1 MAGLNIKDFKGK
13 HGETRIVALLEKL
26 IEGPKSPF
34 TTVDGKQQPFNK
46 ITYPDPRTGR
56 LVTKNALDISDS
68 ADIANIIRTGS
79 VSFKQ
84 IQLSYERNNKVT
96 NLVPLSDILK
106 TEDFGS
112 KANRGDMAEV
122 IFSAAIVCRFLN
134 KNQPVID
141 GDVIDMLKML
151 NDTDTHQTLGPMK
164 SPNKEPKVVDDLYW
178 EVNSALINIKALK
191 NPRHVRN
198 LKNIISSSVKYA
210 NSTVVATNARIV
222 YENSLYNKI
231 AVKAVGTV
239 AQNDTKVDVYVEL
252 DDKKIDINVSLK
264 AAGAKQFGQVG
275 GGTLDKQKQLWST
288 ILDFKISPS
297 VEKKYYDTLKSDGL
311 IAANTVV
318 YKAMADEF
326 NRRMVSNDDAV
337 YKSLSDGIMF
347 YGTRNDDTVDMVSLT
362 SREAMIYKF
371 QNLQTALHLTNAK
384 LKALF
389 VSNKTKPEVR
399 IQDAKTGAILITIRM
414 KGETKNNYVRHYIE
428 KGKMMTSLV
437 GLVAT

>member
-1 MAGLNIKDFKGK
+1 MAGLTIKDFKGK

-26 IEGPKSPF
+26 IEGQKSPF

-56 LVTKNALDISDS
+56 LVTKSALDISDS
-68 ADIANIIRTGS
+68 SDIANIIRTGA

-84 IQLSYERNNKVT
+84 IQLSYERNSRVT

-106 TEDFGS
+106 TEDFGG

-134 KNQPVID
+134 KNQPVIE
-141 GDVIDMLKML
+141 GDVIDMIKQL
-151 NDTDTHQTLGPMK
+151 NDTDTHQLLGPMK
-164 SPNKEPKVVDDLYW
+164 SPNKEPKVIDDLYW

-198 LKNIISSSVKYA
+198 LKSIISSSVKYA
-210 NSTVVATNARIV
+210 NSTAVANNAKIV

-231 AVKAVGTV
+231 AVKAIGTV
-239 AQNDTKVDVYVEL
+239 AQSDTKVDVYVEI
-252 DDKKIDINVSLK
+252 DDVKVNINVSLK
-264 AAGAKQFGQVG
+264 AGGTKQFGQVG
-275 GGTLDKQKQLWST
+275 GGTLDKQKDLWST
-288 ILDFKISPS
+288 LLDFKVTPS
-297 VEKKYYDTLKSDGL
+297 MEKKYYDTLKSDGL

-318 YKAMADEF
+318 YKSMADEF
-326 NRRMVSNDDAV
+326 NRRMTSNDDAV

-362 SREAMIYKF
+362 SKEAMIYKF
-371 QNLQTALHLTNAK
+371 QNLQTSLHLTNSK

-399 IQDAKTGAILITIRM
+399 IQDSKTGAILITIRL

-428 KGKMMTSLV
+428 KGKLMTGLV

>member
-1 MAGLNIKDFKGK
+1 MAGLTVKDFKGK

-56 LVTKNALDISDS
+56 LVTKSALDISDS
-68 ADIANIIRTGS
+68 ADIANIIKTGA

-84 IQLSYERNNKVT
+84 IQLSYERNSKVT
-96 NLVPLSDILK
+96 NLIPLSDILK
-106 TEDFGS
+106 TEDFGG

-141 GDVIDMLKML
+141 GDVIEMIKML
-151 NDTDTHQTLGPMK
+151 NDTDTHQVLGPMK

-191 NPRHVRN
+191 NPRHIRN

-210 NSTVVATNARIV
+210 NSTAVANNAKIV

-239 AQNDTKVDVYVEL
+239 AQNDTKVDVYVEI
-252 DDKKIDINVSLK
+252 DDVRVNINVSLK

-275 GGTLDKQKQLWST
+275 GGTLDKQKELWST
-288 ILDFKISPS
+288 LLDFKVTPS

-311 IAANTVV
+311 IPANTIV

-362 SREAMIYKF
+362 AKEAMVYKF

-389 VSNKTKPEVR
+389 VSNKVKPEVR
-399 IQDAKTGAILITIRM
+399 IQDAKTGEILITIRL

-428 KGKMMTSLV
+428 KGKMMTNLV
-437 GLVAT
+437 GMVAS

>member
-210 NSTVVATNARIV
+210 NSNVVATNARIV

-428 KGKMMTSLV
+428 KGKMMTSPV

>member
-210 NSTVVATNARIV
+210 NSNVVATNARIV